1 MPKIT
6 FIGAGGFSFP
16 AQLTFDILS
25 FPELQ
30 DSTISLM
37 DINRENLDRAFRLL
51 GGAIKRLNLP
61 AKVEATTDRRKA
73 LDGADYVFVVWQV
86 GGIDAYTP
94 DVEIPRKYGID
105 QCVGDTLGPGGVFRG
120 VRSIPAYLE
129 VCKDMKEL
137 CPNTLMINYAN
148 PMSINTWA
156 VATTGIKCVG
166 LCHSVQG
173 TSWLLASVLGVPYEE
188 VSFKCYGINHQAWFT
203 EFYHKG
209 KDVYPELRRKMEERS
224 PSPGAGVGLGEITDK
239 SKSDLA
245 VDHGDIYHQER
256 VRTEIMR
263 TFGYFQTE
271 SSHHASEYLM
281 WFRKNKEMVESYIK
295 HRWDYYQICLQHDF
309 EGQEKWIESISAP
322 LNCSGEYGAR
332 IIHSMETDTK
342 RVIYGNVPNYGPP
355 GTLPDAPV
363 AHLIPNLPQNCIV
376 EVACLVD
383 LNGIQPTVPGLLP
396 TGCAAINRMSI
407 NVQELAV
414 QAGLTGDKELLY
426 QAIAL
431 DPLTGAQL
439 SLPRI
444 RQMVDE
450 MLEAEKKWLLQ
461 FCRLYP

>member
-6 FIGAGGFSFP
+6 FMGAGGFSFP
-16 AQLTFDILS
+16 ARITFDILS

-30 DSTISLM
+30 DSKIMLM
-37 DINRENLDRAFRLL
+37 DINKDNLDRSYRLI

-61 AKVEATTDRRKA
+61 TKIEATIDRREA
-73 LDGADYVFVVWQV
+73 LDGADYVIVVWQV

-120 VRSIPAYLE
+120 IRSIPAYLD
-129 VCKDMKEL
+129 VCADMKEL
-137 CPNTLMINYAN
+137 CPNALMINYAN

-156 VATTGIKCVG
+156 VSTTGIKCVG

-173 TSWLLASVLGVPYEE
+173 TSWMLASHLGVPYEE
-188 VSFKCYGINHQAWFT
+188 VSYKCYGINHQAWFT

-209 KDVYPELRRKMEERS
+209 KDVYPELRRIMFEKY
-224 PSPGAGVGLGEITDK
+224 PSPGAGVGLSDVIKGVK
-239 SKSDLA
+239 VDLA
-245 VDHGDIYHQER
+245 VDHGDVYYHER

-281 WFRKNKEMVESYIK
+281 WFRKNKEMVDTYIK
-295 HRWDYYQICLQHDF
+295 QRWDYYQICLHHDF
-309 EGQEKWIESISAP
+309 AAQEKWIEEIQAP
-322 LNCSGEYGAR
+322 LTCSGEYAAG

-355 GTLPDAPV
+355 GSSLNSPS

-383 LNGIQPTVPGLLP
+383 RNGIQPTVPGPLP
-396 TGCAAINRMSI
+396 TGCAAINRMSV

-414 QAGLTGDKELLY
+414 EAGLTGNKELLY
-426 QAIAL
+426 QAISL
-431 DPLTGAQL
+431 DPLTGAL
-439 SLPRI
+439 LTLPRI
-444 RQMVDE
+444 KEMVDE
-450 MLEAEKKWLLQ
+450 MLEAEKQWLPQ
-461 FCRLYP
+461 FKK